1 MIRVIL
7 KGDVKPLIVVATRYC
22 NGWGPSMSSYFKPF
36 METLDE
42 DVVVMWTGA
51 NTMSAIT
58 KDAYEW
64 PKQQTGVDRNL
75 APVT

>member
-1 MIRVIL
+1 MQ
-7 KGDVKPLIVVATRYC
+7 T
-22 NGWGPSMSSYFKPF
+22 YFKPF
-36 METLDE
+36 FSTLDD

-64 PKQQTGVDRNL
+64 PKNSNWCN
-75 APVT
+75 